1 MWCEHLRKSQILYLL
16 QIAGMLDTLPVC
28 WVLMPPRDSRKESML
43 SPLRSERESS
53 VVYWQIFF
61 FNLSVRAEGGEEYP
75 FLPPPSGLPALK
87 PLCPQ
92 PGRSQISML
101 PSVVDLASGGDVAQ
115 TLISGCSNVML
126 QALAPGLSS
135 VLCANPQHFHFPV
148 FSHASCP
155 SSEQVGR
162 WVVVGNSQVRQP
174 QAWNHQ

>member
-53 VVYWQIFF
+53 VVYWQFFF
-61 FNLSVRAEGGEEYP
+61 FNLSVRAEGGGEYL
-75 FLPPPSGLPALK
+75 FLPPSSGLPALK

-101 PSVVDLASGGDVAQ
+101 PSIVDLASGGDVAQ
-115 TLISGCSNVML
+115 SLISGCSHAML
-126 QALAPGLSS
+126 QTLAPGCLLCS
-135 VLCANPQHFHFPV
+135 VQIPSTLTFLC
-148 FSHASCP
+148 SHTLPALHQS
-155 SSEQVGR
+155 R
-162 WVVVGNSQVRQP
+162 WGGGWLLVTHR
-174 QAWNHQ
+174 